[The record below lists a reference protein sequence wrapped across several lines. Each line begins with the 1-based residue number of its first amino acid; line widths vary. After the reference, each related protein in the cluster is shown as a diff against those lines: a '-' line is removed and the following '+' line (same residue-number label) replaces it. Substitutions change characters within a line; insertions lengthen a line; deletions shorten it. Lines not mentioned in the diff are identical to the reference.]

1 MPDGESLASPA
12 VCSQV
17 FNTRKQLRGAME
29 TAIILCEGQFGRPP
43 GKTAAGLVRHSLRF
57 EILGVI
63 DSTKAGHDAGEIL
76 DGKTSGIPIFAS
88 LEEAF
93 DKARCRPDWLIIG
106 VATVGGWL
114 PKEFRPIVRSAIEN
128 GVNIISGLH
137 EWLGE
142 DPEFSKHANAHGVKI
157 VDIRK
162 EPPLE
167 KMHHYQG
174 LACKMDAIRIP
185 MLGTDAAIG
194 KRTAAI
200 ILTKELNARGIKTVF
215 VATGQTG
222 LLQGSKYGIPLDA
235 IRGDFVVGELENAI
249 VQAYEGEHP
258 KVIIIE
264 GQGALGHPAYVTG
277 SRAIVSA
284 SCPSTVVLLHAPA
297 RQYRTYH
304 PELKIPNSTID
315 RELELI
321 RVYAKSDIV
330 GIAINHTDMTR
341 AEVERKITEYER
353 KYGVP
358 ACDALVD
365 GMGKIADAIIKRF
378 FSKKR

>member
-1 MPDGESLASPA
+1 MES
-12 VCSQV
+12 
-17 FNTRKQLRGAME
+17 
-29 TAIILCEGQFGRPP
+29 AIVLCEGQFGRPP

-57 EILGVI
+57 EILGI
-63 DSTKAGHDAGEIL
+63 LDSTRAGKDAGEIL
-76 DGKTSGIPIFAS
+76 DGKKNGIPVFAS
-88 LEEAF
+88 LEDALRAL
-93 DKARCRPDWLIIG
+93 KCKPDWLIIG

-114 PKEFRPIVRSAIEN
+114 PKEFRPIVRAAIEN
-128 GVNIISGLH
+128 GINVISGLH
-137 EWLGE
+137 EWLSQ
-142 DPEFSKHANAHGVKI
+142 DPEFSKHAEAHGVKV

-167 KMHHYQG
+167 KMHHYRG

-185 MLGTDAAIG
+185 VLGTDAATG

-200 ILTKELNARGIKTVF
+200 ILTKELDSRGVKTVF

-249 VQAYEGEHP
+249 QQAYDNEHP
-258 KVIIIE
+258 QMIIIE
-264 GQGALGHPAYVTG
+264 GQGALSHPAYVTG

-297 RQYRTYH
+297 RKYRTYH
-304 PELKIPNSTID
+304 PELKMPNSTID

-321 RVYAKSDIV
+321 KVYARSDIV

-341 AEVERKITEYER
+341 AEVEQKIKEYEK

-378 FSKKR
+378 IQKK

>member
-1 MPDGESLASPA
+1 
-12 VCSQV
+12 
-17 FNTRKQLRGAME
+17 ME

-63 DSTKAGHDAGEIL
+63 DSTKAGQDAGELL
-76 DGKTSGIPIFAS
+76 DGKKNGIPIFSSMEDA
-88 LEEAF
+88 LA
-93 DKARCRPDWLIIG
+93 KLGRKPDWLIIG

-114 PKEFRPIVRSAIEN
+114 PKEFRPLVRSSIEN
-128 GVNIISGLH
+128 GINVISGLH
-137 EWLGE
+137 EWLGQ
-142 DPEFSKHANAHGVKI
+142 DPEFSKHAKAHGVKI

-167 KMHHYQG
+167 KMHHYRG
-174 LACKMDAIRIP
+174 VACKLSAVRIP
-185 MLGTDAAIG
+185 VLGTDAATG
-194 KRTAAI
+194 KRTTAI
-200 ILTKELNARGIKTVF
+200 ILTKELNSRGIKTVF

-249 VQAYEGEHP
+249 EQAYEAEHP
-258 KVIIIE
+258 QVIIIE
-264 GQGALGHPAYVTG
+264 GQGALSHPAYVTG

-284 SCPSTVVLLHAPA
+284 SCPSTVVLQHAPA
-297 RQYRTYH
+297 RRYRTYH

-321 RVYAKSDIV
+321 KVYGGSDVI

-341 AEVERKITEYER
+341 AEVEQKIKEYEK

-365 GMGKIADAIIKRF
+365 GAGKIADAIIRRF
-378 FSKKR
+378 FSKKQ